1 MTAITASSNGQIVLP
16 ASFRKRLGL
25 IAGSHLEA
33 IDEPD
38 GLRLIVSR
46 AIETT
51 NIVASAGLVK
61 APARGKPRRLSDFDP
76 AMLLAKK
83 P

>member
-1 MTAITASSNGQIVLP
+1 MTAITVSSKGQIVLP

-25 IAGSHLEA
+25 VAGSQLEA

-51 NIVASAGLVK
+51 NIAASAGLVK

-76 AMLLAKK
+76 AMMLTKK